1 MFFFLL
7 PSGQWAECIKA
18 ADINEQCGKVL
29 NNKRFMLDMLYAQN
43 KKPADDEEKEKER
56 VGPGSQDL
64 SVNSLASRISTLEA
78 RQQASE
84 DNVKKMEVQHL
95 DNHGNV
101 RIVAEKFGDLVK
113 ALVSPHEAE
122 HIGKE
127 KAPSPT
133 PPKKESDHIWD
144 QLMATPRELRIKEMD
159 FTDLLEEDD
168 VDILD
173 VGNIIKSGDHMTP
186 PPPPPCIPNLPPPP
200 PLFGCPPP
208 PPIPG
213 GMLPPPPLSMTSSS
227 HIGSPQQSRGEPPLF
242 QKKKKT
248 IRLFWNEV
256 RPTDWKYGSDKRY
269 RESLWSK
276 LDPVKLDTAKLEL
289 LFETKSKELPVTKV
303 NKTVFLVNKIPLLPL
318 MLYTFVF
325 FVFLFFFNFFILGQ
339 QKLFKVSFL
348 FVHCKKL
355 L

>member
-1 MFFFLL
+1 MFFSLF

-43 KKPADDEEKEKER
+43 KKPAEDEEKENEKESE
-56 VGPGSQDL
+56 GPGGQDS
-64 SVNSLASRISTLEA
+64 SVNSLATRISTLEA
-78 RQQASE
+78 RQQVCE
-84 DNVKKMEVQHL
+84 DNVKKMEVQNL

-113 ALVSPHEAE
+113 GLVSPHEAE
-122 HIGKE
+122 HAGKE
-127 KAPSPT
+127 KAPSRW
-133 PPKKESDHIWD
+133 SDHIWD

-168 VDILD
+168 IDILD
-173 VGNIIKSGDHMTP
+173 VGNMIKSGDHMTP

-213 GMLPPPPLSMTSSS
+213 GMLPPPPPSMASVSPS
-227 HIGSPQQSRGEPPLF
+227 HIASSPLHSRGEPPLF

-256 RPTDWKYGSDKRY
+256 RPTDWQYGSDKRCK
-269 RESLWSK
+269 ESLWSK

-303 NKTVFLVNKIPLLPL
+303 NKIILLETYFCLLSVMNYSLVLVFLV
-318 MLYTFVF
+318 
-325 FVFLFFFNFFILGQ
+325 FLVLGNGNS
-339 QKLFKVSFL
+339 L
-348 FVHCKKL
+348 
-355 L
+355 

>member
-1 MFFFLL
+1 MFFSLVPL
-7 PSGQWAECIKA
+7 GQWTECIN

-43 KKPADDEEKEKER
+43 KKPAEEKEKEKEKE
-56 VGPGSQDL
+56 GSGGQDS
-64 SVNSLASRISTLEA
+64 SVNSLADRISTLEA
-78 RQQASE
+78 RQQACD

-113 ALVSPHEAE
+113 GLVSPHEAE
-122 HIGKE
+122 HVGKE

-168 VDILD
+168 IDILD
-173 VGNIIKSGDHMTP
+173 VGNMIKSGDHMTP

-208 PPIPG
+208 PPVPG
-213 GMLPPPPLSMTSSS
+213 GMLPPPPPSMASMSPL
-227 HIGSPQQSRGEPPLF
+227 HIGSPQHSRGETPLF

-256 RPTDWKYGSDKRY
+256 RPTDWQYGNDKRGK
-269 RESLWSK
+269 ESLWSK

-303 NKTVFLVNKIPLLPL
+303 SNILLL
-318 MLYTFVF
+318 CNTF
-325 FVFLFFFNFFILGQ
+325 
-339 QKLFKVSFL
+339 SFSP
-348 FVHCKKL
+348 
-355 L
+355 